1 MLPLSPFEFL
11 LLLAALFFST
21 GFAAAIYFSS
31 EETPT
36 RPHSLILLSLFMRLL
51 TVIGAGAIHL
61 NAEKIDYTVDQ
72 STCTS
77 SENDFS
83 ELSPEA
89 QTVFRST
96 LQADGEFTTRK
107 HPDEFDLWPQTDAV
121 DEGVTNDIQY
131 ESACYALR
139 GDSWRG
145 AGTEVMM
152 SVVTGV
158 GSILAIVFGFA
169 SAASY
174 GECRRQDLSQ
184 RRSTEGTEARTCPN
198 CGLTLA
204 MGVEQCQRC
213 GWSRTDN
220 ETEDTDSS

>member
-1 MLPLSPFEFL
+1 MLFNV
-11 LLLAALFFST
+11 
-21 GFAAAIYFSS
+21 GFAAAIYLSN

-36 RPHSLILLSLFMRLL
+36 RPYSLILLSLLIGLL

-72 STCTS
+72 SACTG
-77 SENDFS
+77 SETDFS

-89 QTVFRST
+89 QTVFRSIF
-96 LQADGEFTTRK
+96 QVDGEFTTRK
-107 HPDEFDLWPQTDAV
+107 HPDEFELQPRTDAV
-121 DEGVTNDIQY
+121 DEGVTKDIRY

-139 GDSWRG
+139 GDARRWS
-145 AGTEVMM
+145 GTRVMM
-152 SVVTGV
+152 SLVTGV
-158 GSILAIVFGFA
+158 GSILTIVFGFA

-174 GECRRQDLSQ
+174 GDDRRQESSQ
-184 RRSTEGTEARTCPN
+184 RQSTDDPETKTCPD
-198 CGLTLA
+198 CDLTLA

-213 GWSRTDN
+213 GWLHTDN